1 MATIAVLGTFDTKG
15 PEHAFVADGI
25 REHGHDVLLI
35 DAGIGTPQG
44 ITPDI
49 TNAQLAS
56 MVDADL
62 AELDAVRD
70 RGQAMATMARAAATC
85 VRSLHEQKRIDGII
99 SLGGSGGSAIAS
111 AAMLTLPIGVPKLLV
126 STMVAGNAAEYVG
139 TRDITLMPSVV
150 DVSGLNRISRK
161 IFSRAAGAICGMVSC
176 SVPESDDRPVIVA
189 SMFGNTTTCVNA
201 AVPLLKQAG
210 YEILIFHATGA
221 GGRAMESLIDSG
233 LVSGVLDI
241 TTTEW
246 ADELVGG
253 ILGAGPERL
262 DAAARTAVPAVVV
275 PGCLDMVNFGPP
287 HSVPEKFSDRLFYEH
302 NPQITLMRTTA
313 DECRELGRIV
323 AEKVNRSRGPV
334 TVLIPVRGISVIS
347 AAGQPFH
354 DPAADEALFDSLE
367 SHLRPDLECRRLDCE
382 INSPEFSSA
391 CAQVLLDNIA
401 EAVRRS

>member
-35 DAGIGTPQG
+35 DAGIGNPQG

-49 TNAQLAS
+49 SNAQLAS
-56 MVDADL
+56 MVNADL

-85 VRSLHEQKRIDGII
+85 VRSLHDQQRIDGII

-150 DVSGLNRISRK
+150 DVSGLNRISRQ

-367 SHLRPDLECRRLDCE
+367 SHLRPDLKCRRLDCE

-391 CAQVLLDNIA
+391 CVQALLDNIG
-401 EAVRRS
+401 EAARCS